1 MSLRLLLERL
11 DTPIGRMLIVL
22 DEEEQV
28 RAIDWEDYEPRMQR
42 LLRIHYGADAAR
54 QLTLVSTT
62 RRAPAS
68 ASRASRAS
76 REIQAY
82 FDGDLQAITRLR
94 TATNGTPFQRTVW
107 DALRH
112 IPAGQTL
119 TYHSLARE
127 IGRPTAT
134 RAVGLANSANPIG
147 VVVPC
152 HRVIGA
158 NGALTGYG
166 GGLHRKRWLLAHEG
180 VSESR
185 PARTSQNAAIF
196 TKLRGLAD

>member
-1 MSLRLLLERL
+1 VSLRLLLERL
-11 DTPIGRMLIVL
+11 DTPIGQMLLVL
-22 DEEEQV
+22 DDEGRL
-28 RAIDWEDYEPRMQR
+28 RAIDWEDYEARMQR
-42 LLRIHYGADAAR
+42 LLRIHYGADPAR
-54 QLTLVSTT
+54 QLQHQLQLQPKTGSSAG
-62 RRAPAS
+62 RAI
-68 ASRASRAS
+68 RD
-76 REIQAY
+76 Y
-82 FDGDLQAITRLR
+82 FDGDLDAITHLP
-94 TATNGTPFQRTVW
+94 TATNGTPFQRSVW
-107 DALRH
+107 EALRG

-119 TYHSLARE
+119 TYHALALQ

-134 RAVGLANSANPIG
+134 RAVGLANGANPIG

-185 PARTSQNAAIF
+185 PARSGPSESLF
-196 TKLRGLAD
+196 TKLPGFAD

>member
-1 MSLRLLLERL
+1 MVSLQLLLERL
-11 DTPIGRMLIVL
+11 DTPIGQMLLVL
-22 DEEEQV
+22 DDEGRL
-28 RAIDWEDYEPRMQR
+28 RAIDWEDYEARMQR

-54 QLTLVSTT
+54 RLQLHPEKGSSAG
-62 RRAPAS
+62 RAL
-68 ASRASRAS
+68 RD
-76 REIQAY
+76 Y
-82 FDGDLQAITRLR
+82 FDGDLDAITRLP

-107 DALRH
+107 EALRG
-112 IPAGQTL
+112 IPAGHTL
-119 TYHSLARE
+119 TYHALALQ

-134 RAVGLANSANPIG
+134 RAVGLANGANPIG

-185 PARTSQNAAIF
+185 PARSRPSESLF
-196 TKLRGLAD
+196 TKLPGFAD

>member
-11 DTPIGRMLIVL
+11 DTPIGQMLLVL
-22 DEEEQV
+22 DDEGHL
-28 RAIDWEDYEPRMQR
+28 RAIDWEDYEARMQR
-42 LLRIHYGADAAR
+42 LLRIHYGADAVR
-54 QLTLVSTT
+54 QLQTVHPA
-62 RRAPAS
+62 APANSS
-68 ASRASRAS
+68 ASHALRD
-76 REIQAY
+76 Y
-82 FDGDLQAITRLR
+82 FAGDLDAITRLP

-107 DALRH
+107 DALRG
-112 IPAGQTL
+112 IRAGQTL
-119 TYHSLARE
+119 TYHALATQ

-134 RAVGLANSANPIG
+134 RAVGLANGANPIG

-185 PARTSQNAAIF
+185 PARSRQNESLF
-196 TKLRGLAD
+196 TKLPDLAD

>member
-1 MSLRLLLERL
+1 MLLERL
-11 DTPIGRMLIVL
+11 DTPIGQMLLVL
-22 DEEEQV
+22 DDEGRL
-28 RAIDWEDYEPRMQR
+28 RAIDWEDYEARMQR

-54 QLTLVSTT
+54 QLEPTADSSAG
-62 RRAPAS
+62 RAL
-68 ASRASRAS
+68 RD
-76 REIQAY
+76 Y
-82 FDGDLQAITRLR
+82 FAGDLDAITRLP
-94 TATNGTPFQRTVW
+94 TATNGTDFQRTVW
-107 DALRH
+107 DALRG

-119 TYHSLARE
+119 TYHALALQ

-134 RAVGLANSANPIG
+134 RAVGLANGANPIG

-185 PARTSQNAAIF
+185 PGRTRQNEFLF
-196 TKLRGLAD
+196 TKLPGLAD

>member
-1 MSLRLLLERL
+1 LLLERL
-11 DTPIGRMLIVL
+11 DTPIGQMLLVL
-22 DEEEQV
+22 DDEGRL
-28 RAIDWEDYEPRMQR
+28 RAIDWEDYEARMQR

-54 QLTLVSTT
+54 QLQPAAANSESGAG
-62 RRAPAS
+62 RAL
-68 ASRASRAS
+68 RD
-76 REIQAY
+76 Y
-82 FDGDLQAITRLR
+82 FAGDLDAIGRLP
-94 TATNGTPFQRTVW
+94 TATNGTPFQQTVW
-107 DALRH
+107 DALRG

-119 TYHSLARE
+119 TYHALALQ

-134 RAVGLANSANPIG
+134 RAVGLANGANPIG

-185 PARTSQNAAIF
+185 PGRSRASESLL
-196 TKLRGLAD
+196 TKLPGLAD

>member
-1 MSLRLLLERL
+1 LLLERL

-22 DEEEQV
+22 DEEERL
-28 RAIDWEDYEPRMQR
+28 RAVDWEDYEARMQR

-54 QLTLVSTT
+54 QLTTITT
-62 RRAPAS
+62 TTGPSS
-68 ASRASRAS
+68 ASRA
-76 REIQAY
+76 IQDY
-82 FDGDLQAITRLR
+82 FEGDLQAIARLR
-94 TATNGTPFQRTVW
+94 TATNGTPFQRAVW
-107 DALRH
+107 DALRG

-119 TYHSLARE
+119 TYQTLAHQ

-134 RAVGLANSANPIG
+134 RAVGLANGANPIG

-166 GGLHRKRWLLAHEG
+166 GGLHRKRWLLSHEG
-180 VSESR
+180 VGVSDSR
-185 PARTSQNAAIF
+185 PSRPPQNRRSQPLF
-196 TKLRGLAD
+196 TKLPDLAD

>member
-1 MSLRLLLERL
+1 VTLRLLLERL

-22 DEEEQV
+22 DEEECL
-28 RAIDWEDYEPRMQR
+28 RAVDWEDYESRMQR
-42 LLRIHYGADAAR
+42 LLRIHYGEDAAR
-54 QLTLVSTT
+54 QLTRKAQS
-62 RRAPAS
+62 S
-68 ASRASRAS
+68 ASRTL
-76 REIQAY
+76 QAY
-82 FDGDLQAITRLR
+82 FEGDLQAITRLR

-107 DALRH
+107 DALRG

-119 TYHSLARE
+119 TYQTLARQ

-134 RAVGLANSANPIG
+134 RAVGLANGANPVG

-185 PARTSQNAAIF
+185 PVPSRPDPAIF
-196 TKLRGLAD
+196 TKLPGLAD